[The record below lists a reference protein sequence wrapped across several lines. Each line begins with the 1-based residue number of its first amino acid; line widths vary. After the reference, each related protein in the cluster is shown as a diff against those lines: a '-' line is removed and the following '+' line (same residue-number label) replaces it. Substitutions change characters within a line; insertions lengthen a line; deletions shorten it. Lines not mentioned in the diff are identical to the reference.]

1 MLRFSTLKLR
11 GEKVKGR
18 ESKIEFVFND
28 AFIKEGSLVQV
39 VDAKGCCKDGIIV
52 NVGAGAVE
60 IMYWNGKPAYLTV
73 TTEHI
78 LNGKVKLGE
87 YKEATF
93 YKNVI
98 IPSAGYRD
106 GNFIVVE
113 FMDGMEVRGVIQSVE
128 RDGIVVLELANT
140 APMRRKGSLFDN
152 SRFTT
157 ITWEKLGSAKA
168 VRTI

>member
-1 MLRFSTLKLR
+1 
-11 GEKVKGR
+11 
-18 ESKIEFVFND
+18 
-28 AFIKEGSLVQV
+28 
-39 VDAKGCCKDGIIV
+39 
-52 NVGAGAVE
+52 
-60 IMYWNGKPAYLTV
+60 MYWGGKPAYLTV
-73 TTEHI
+73 TTGHI

-98 IPSAGYRD
+98 IPSTGYRD

-113 FMDGMEVRGVIQSVE
+113 FMDGTEVRGVIQSVE
-128 RDGIVVLELANT
+128 RDGIVVLELTN
-140 APMRRKGSLFDN
+140 PIEHMRRKGPLFDN

-157 ITWEKLGSAKA
+157 IMWEKLGSAKA

>member
-1 MLRFSTLKLR
+1 M
-11 GEKVKGR
+11 
-18 ESKIEFVFND
+18 EFVFND
-28 AFIKEGSLVQV
+28 AFIKVGSLVQV
-39 VDAKGCCKDGIIV
+39 VDAKERCKDGIIV

-98 IPSAGYRD
+98 IPSTGYRD

-113 FMDGMEVRGVIQSVE
+113 FMDGTEVRGVIQSVE
-128 RDGIVVLELANT
+128 RDGIVVLELTNT
-140 APMRRKGSLFDN
+140 ALILRKGPLFDN
-152 SRFTT
+152 SRFTV
-157 ITWEKLGSAKA
+157 ITWEMLGSAKA